1 MNSVPMSQMP
11 YVLATDKLDSRE
23 LRTSFDGFP
32 SGVAALC
39 AYVDEQPVGLVA
51 TSFTVGVSF
60 EPPLVLFSIQHTS
73 RTWSRLHAA
82 PRLGVSVLGEGQ
94 AGTCMQL
101 ASRTRDRFEGL
112 ELVRTE
118 SDSIL
123 LGGASMWMECERHS
137 EFTAGDHDIV
147 VFAVMGIAVAEGT
160 VPLIYHQSGLYPL
173 ETASTNHIRR

>member
-1 MNSVPMSQMP
+1 M
-11 YVLATDKLDSRE
+11 LAIDDLDPEKLRA
-23 LRTSFDGFP
+23 SFGGFP

-73 RTWSRLHAA
+73 RTWLRLRAA
-82 PRLGVSVLGEGQ
+82 PRLGVSILGMGQ
-94 AGTCMQL
+94 ADACMQL

-112 ELVRTE
+112 DLVRTE

-137 EFTAGDHDIV
+137 EFTAGDHEV
-147 VFAVMGIAVAEGT
+147 VVLAVTGVATAEDT
-160 VPLIYHQSGLYPL
+160 APLIYHQSGLHPL
-173 ETASTNHIRR
+173 ETATGKRSRP